1 MRIPNLFIPE
11 KDLENKIF
19 DLTKGPKIFHNEE
32 VYDTISQEEAE
43 PYYILC
49 MAEEVVKKLANYFS
63 DNMEYYQ
70 FKDKENK
77 IIIKR
82 QFYPDVALTVYLK
95 KGLFKKKVLDTKD
108 DKTIL
113 LYNRGEWKK
122 DLEKLYEIALQK

>member
-1 MRIPNLFIPE
+1 MKIPQTFVPE

-32 VYDTISQEEAE
+32 VYDVISQEEAE

-49 MAEEVVKKLANYFS
+49 MAEEVVKKLGNDFS
-63 DNMEYYQ
+63 STDYYRFQ
-70 FKDKENK
+70 DIENK

-82 QFYPDVALTVYLK
+82 QFYPDVKLTIYLK
-95 KGLFKKKVLDTKD
+95 KGLFKKKVLETKD